1 MQDVKGSLQEP
12 LVPQEEPPPQ
22 LLTFSHNSGQFLS
35 KEADDD
41 DYGASTNNWE
51 WMWREVK
58 EQLYIACPMSTVSI
72 LQYSILV
79 VSDMFVG
86 HLGERELASGSIAL
100 TFASMTGTTTL
111 MGMASALETLCGQ
124 AYGAKQYHLLGIYL
138 QRALFVLY
146 LVCIPMSILWWFI
159 SPLLKLLGQDPVLSE
174 MAEQY
179 TRLLIPML
187 FASGTFQAIVRFLQ
201 TQNGVHIMPVFSI
214 ATMIFHVPLLWFL
227 ISKLGI
233 GFRGA
238 AIAISISNWA
248 NVLLFVL
255 YVKFSPTCS
264 KTWTSFS
271 REAFNDIPAYFKL
284 AIPSA
289 IMICFEFWAIQSLVL
304 ISGLL
309 PNPKLETSTLAI
321 CIITLYLLYLIPN
334 GISSAVSTRVSN
346 ALGAGRPGAAKA
358 AVRVAVA
365 LGLTVSVLMAA
376 ILLACQ
382 DIWSWAFTSEQE
394 VADYVRECIP
404 FIATLNILNS
414 IQVVISGVA
423 RGCGWQSSA
432 AVVNLVAY
440 YVVGLP
446 AAVVLAFVYDYKVKG
461 LCMGLFFGV
470 FTHTFTLVLLTLH
483 TDWEKQAKIAF
494 HRVYRS
500 ASATFPITSEKNVST
515 IQDSRGCN
523 KSANL
528 TSKLL
533 I

>member
-12 LVPQEEPPPQ
+12 LVPKVEPPPQ
-22 LLTFSHNSGQFLS
+22 LVTFSHKSGQYVS
-35 KEADDD
+35 KEVDDD
-41 DYGASTNNWE
+41 EYGASTNKWE
-51 WMWREVK
+51 WMWGEVK
-58 EQLYIACPMSTVSI
+58 EQLYIACPMSIVSL

-79 VSDMFVG
+79 VADMFVG
-86 HLGERELASGSIAL
+86 HLGQRELASGSIAF

-138 QRALFVLY
+138 QRALLVLC

-159 SPLLKLLGQDPVLSE
+159 SPVLMLLGEDPVLSE
-174 MAEQY
+174 MAGQY

-187 FASGTFQAIVRFLQ
+187 FAAGTFQAVVRFLQ
-201 TQNGVHIMPVFSI
+201 TQNGVHIMPLFSI

-227 ISKLGI
+227 MYKLGI
-233 GFRGA
+233 GFLGA
-238 AIAISISNWA
+238 AMAISISNWV

-289 IMICFEFWAIQSLVL
+289 IMICFEFWAFQSAILM
-304 ISGLL
+304 SGLL

-321 CIITLYLLYLIPN
+321 IIITLYLLYLIPN
-334 GISSAVSTRVSN
+334 GIGSAVSTRVSN
-346 ALGAGRPGAAKA
+346 ALGAGRPRAAKA

-365 LGLTVSVLMAA
+365 LGLTVSLLMAA
-376 ILLACQ
+376 ILLAGQ
-382 DIWSWAFTSEQE
+382 DTWIWLFTSEQE
-394 VADYVRECIP
+394 VADYVREFVP
-404 FIATLNILNS
+404 FIAIWNLLNS

-432 AVVNLVAY
+432 AAVNLVAY
-440 YVVGLP
+440 YVVALP

-461 LCMGLFFGV
+461 LCMGLFLGASI
-470 FTHTFTLVLLTLH
+470 HTFTLVLLTLR
-483 TDWEKQAKIAF
+483 TDWEKQAENAF
-494 HRVYRS
+494 HRVHQS
-500 ASATFPITSEKNVST
+500 ASAIFPITRRN
-515 IQDSRGCN
+515 
-523 KSANL
+523 
-528 TSKLL
+528 
-533 I
+533 